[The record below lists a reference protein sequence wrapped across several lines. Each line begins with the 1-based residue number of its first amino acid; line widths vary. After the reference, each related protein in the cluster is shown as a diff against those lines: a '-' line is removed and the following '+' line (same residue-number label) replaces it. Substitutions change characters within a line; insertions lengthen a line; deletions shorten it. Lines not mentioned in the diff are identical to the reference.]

1 MIAAVVI
8 YLAAINIIAFVAFGV
23 DKYKARKGMWR
34 IKESTLLLLAAVG
47 GAGGAFAGMR
57 VFRHKTRHAKFR
69 ILVPLLLVIWILGL
83 TYIVRIE

>member
-1 MIAAVVI
+1 MIDALII